1 MNYNEQTR
9 IRRQGVYCRGG
20 PMTATGPIRALVVDD
35 SEFFAEMTAA
45 TLTEEHDIEAT
56 FETNA

>member
-1 MNYNEQTR
+1 
-9 IRRQGVYCRGG
+9 
-20 PMTATGPIRALVVDD
+20 MTATGPIRALVVDD

-56 FETNA
+56 HQTSAEDALEWLEDTDVDCIVSD